1 MLERKKFDNPVCE
14 TSNTEIIKAKKKYF
28 LPKIK
33 LLFVCNKN
41 AFRGNIFVGNI
52 SRAHINM

>member
-1 MLERKKFDNPVCE
+1 MLEKKNL
-14 TSNTEIIKAKKKYF
+14 IILFVRQAIQKLLRQKKYF

-52 SRAHINM
+52 SRPT